1 MKVTIGGQIAKVIGV
16 NNNSLYCF
24 VPPKSMMVISK

>member
-24 VPPKSMMVISK
+24 VPPKVL